1 MRFVHSTRQEAEHM
15 IRVCQTM
22 QINDIKSPAALSS
35 KLFND
40 TGSLRDFV
48 QNLLHHQNRKMMLC
62 VDPTTNLRS
71 ILFSWSRWRVWRTHF
86 QCIKEHIWHIRQ
98 PIWLFFIFIQC
109 FTPPSKYFTK
119 MHRHNIIGNWSQRHF
134 FICWWKGRIAKMKKK
149 LENCLPSAMSPIY
162 T

>member
-1 MRFVHSTRQEAEHM
+1 MRKLKKQAEYEVCTFNQARSRTHDTC
-15 IRVCQTM
+15 VCQTM

-71 ILFSWSRWRVWRTHF
+71 ILFS
-86 QCIKEHIWHIRQ
+86 
-98 PIWLFFIFIQC
+98 
-109 FTPPSKYFTK
+109 
-119 MHRHNIIGNWSQRHF
+119 
-134 FICWWKGRIAKMKKK
+134 
-149 LENCLPSAMSPIY
+149 
-162 T
+162 